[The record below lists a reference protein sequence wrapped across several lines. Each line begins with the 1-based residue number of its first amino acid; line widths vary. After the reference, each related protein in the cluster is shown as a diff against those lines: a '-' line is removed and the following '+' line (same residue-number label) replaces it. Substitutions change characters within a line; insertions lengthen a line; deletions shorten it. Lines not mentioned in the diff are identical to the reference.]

1 MENLNLEE
9 ATGDSVNQEAEAQS
23 VREKIKN
30 LNLEEE
36 ADNGV
41 DLMNFEEGAYDWV
54 NEAEAQ
60 SMREK
65 LKIFEEEETIYA
77 QLLELKVEERK
88 NHPRIRPL
96 ESTLECQDLN
106 EAHHWR
112 NLTIH
117 LLQQKMCKF
126 INGLGIFNKEQLRHL
141 NDKVNKL
148 LA

>member
-9 ATGDSVNQEAEAQS
+9 ATGDWVNQEAEAQS
-23 VREKIKN
+23 VKEKLKN
-30 LNLEEE
+30 LNLEKE

-41 DLMNFEEGAYDWV
+41 DMMNFEEGAYDWV

-60 SMREK
+60 SMRAK
-65 LKIFEEEETIYA
+65 LKIFEEEETVYA
-77 QLLELKVEERK
+77 RLLELKAGERK

-96 ESTLECQDLN
+96 ESMLECHDLN

-117 LLQQKMCKF
+117 LLQQKMCKL
-126 INGLGIFNKEQLRHL
+126 INGLGIFNKEQLCHL
-141 NDKVNKL
+141 NGKVNKL